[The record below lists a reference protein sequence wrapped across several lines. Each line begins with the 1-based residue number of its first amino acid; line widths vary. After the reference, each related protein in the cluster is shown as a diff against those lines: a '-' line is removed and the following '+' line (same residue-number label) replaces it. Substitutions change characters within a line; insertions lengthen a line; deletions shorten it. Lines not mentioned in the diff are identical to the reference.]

1 MHKVIKFHA
10 DWCGPCKNY
19 GPIFDKVTNR
29 LTGDWKV
36 EKYNIESQLKDDKE
50 YKEQLRPMY
59 MDYHKKLS

>member
-36 EKYNIESQLKDDKE
+36 EKYNIESPEGSEIAVAYGVK
-50 YKEQLRPMY
+50 
-59 MDYHKKLS
+59 